1 MQLRKC
7 AVGSF
12 VSGLFAVD
20 DQIYFTWHPI
30 NLSTLFKVH
39 DLHGVQAIQHTHL
52 NDTCGV

>member
-39 DLHGVQAIQHTHL
+39 GVQAIQHTHL